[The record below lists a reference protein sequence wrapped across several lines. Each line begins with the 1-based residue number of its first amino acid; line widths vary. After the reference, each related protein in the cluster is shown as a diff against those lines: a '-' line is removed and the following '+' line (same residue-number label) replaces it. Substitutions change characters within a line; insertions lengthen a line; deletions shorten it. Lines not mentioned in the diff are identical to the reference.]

1 MDLVL
6 CRGRASFHGSTVVYA
21 LIMTKETQD
30 FRLLI
35 QDSSDNSN
43 AMDILTNSSLTRVLV
58 LYVENCIVVSKSLG
72 TFSSHFQNLQI
83 GQTESGNVKALIG
96 CSNCKFQG
104 KSVGAIVLVVRPCD
118 RLCFTRTEEG
128 RKERIRGNQV
138 QSVTCLQLLHDWLLY
153 EEGKE

>member
-1 MDLVL
+1 MVDYNNQKY
-6 CRGRASFHGSTVVYA
+6 FF
-21 LIMTKETQD
+21 LIKKQS
-30 FRLLI
+30 I
-35 QDSSDNSN
+35 
-43 AMDILTNSSLTRVLV
+43 
-58 LYVENCIVVSKSLG
+58 Y
-72 TFSSHFQNLQI
+72 
-83 GQTESGNVKALIG
+83 
-96 CSNCKFQG
+96 QG